1 MKQGLIKKGYEHEY
15 GQAGMKIMTLGL
27 KVKFE
32 LMLKDQTLD
41 DFLKEVHIGRNTF
54 NQVWTQ
60 VPNEKI
66 YFTIAEY
73 FGLDID
79 ELRKLPITRDEILT
93 ATDEELEARDKSAY
107 DVIEEAYF
115 SEWFMTDAIE
125 QTRQD
130 VKEQKAKQAEEIQ
143 ELKNLIKETR
153 ESQTLDGIS
162 DVEQML
168 LRRKFNFK
176 GKSETTESTET
187 RESETYSEYS
197 ESEHNDYGY
206 TPYNDGG
213 WQQWKSQ

>member
-60 VPNEKI
+60 VPNDKI

-79 ELRKLPITRDEILT
+79 ELRKLPITRDEILN
-93 ATDEELEARDKSAY
+93 ATPEELEARDKSAY

-176 GKSETTESTET
+176 SKSETTESTET
-187 RESETYSEYS
+187 SESEIYSEYS

-213 WQQWKSQ
+213 WQQ

>member
-79 ELRKLPITRDEILT
+79 ELKKLPITRDEILT

-176 GKSETTESTET
+176 SKFETEDTESTET
-187 RESETYSEYS
+187 SESETYSEYS
-197 ESEHNDYGY
+197 ESEQNDYGY

-213 WQQWKSQ
+213 WQ

>member
-27 KVKFE
+27 KVKLE
-32 LMLKDQTLD
+32 LMLKDQSLD

-60 VPNEKI
+60 VPNDKI

-79 ELRKLPITRDEILT
+79 ELKKLPITRDEILT

-107 DVIEEAYF
+107 DVIDEAYF

-130 VKEQKAKQAEEIQ
+130 VKEQKAKQADEIK

-153 ESQTLDGIS
+153 DSQKLEGIS
-162 DVEQML
+162 DIEQML

-176 GKSETTESTET
+176 SKSETVDNVTTS
-187 RESETYSEYS
+187 ESETYNEYS
-197 ESEHNDYGY
+197 ESEQNDYGY

-213 WQQWKSQ
+213 WQQ

>member
-54 NQVWTQ
+54 NQIWTQ

-79 ELRKLPITRDEILT
+79 ELKKLPITRDEILT

-125 QTRQD
+125 QTRQN
-130 VKEQKAKQAEEIQ
+130 VKEQKAKQAEEIK

-153 ESQTLDGIS
+153 ESQTLEGIS

-176 GKSETTESTET
+176 SKSETTDSTET
-187 RESETYSEYS
+187 SESETYNEYF

-213 WQQWKSQ
+213 WQQ

>member
-54 NQVWTQ
+54 NQIWTQ

-79 ELRKLPITRDEILT
+79 ELKKLPITRDEILT

-107 DVIEEAYF
+107 DVIDEAYF

-125 QTRQD
+125 QTRQN
-130 VKEQKAKQAEEIQ
+130 VKEQKAKQAEEIK

-153 ESQTLDGIS
+153 ESQTLEGIS

-176 GKSETTESTET
+176 PKAETENVETSEP
-187 RESETYSEYS
+187 ETYSEHF
-197 ESEHNDYGY
+197 ESEQNDYGY

-213 WQQWKSQ
+213 WQ

>member
-60 VPNEKI
+60 VPNDKI

-79 ELRKLPITRDEILT
+79 ELRKLPITRDEILN
-93 ATDEELEARDKSAY
+93 ATIEELEARDKSAY

-130 VKEQKAKQAEEIQ
+130 VKEQKAKQAEEIA
-143 ELKNLIKETR
+143 ELRNLIKETR

-168 LRRKFNFK
+168 LRRKFNTK
-176 GKSETTESTET
+176 AKSENQEDTATS
-187 RESETYSEYS
+187 ESETYSEYS
-197 ESEHNDYGY
+197 ESEQNDYQGGY

-213 WQQWKSQ
+213 WQQ

>member
-15 GQAGMKIMTLGL
+15 AQAGMKIMTLGL

-60 VPNEKI
+60 VPNDKI

-79 ELRKLPITRDEILT
+79 ELRKLPITRDEILN
-93 ATDEELEARDKSAY
+93 ATPEELEARDKSAY

-130 VKEQKAKQAEEIQ
+130 VKEQKTKQANEIK
-143 ELKNLIKETR
+143 ELRNLIKETR
-153 ESQTLDGIS
+153 ESQTLEGIS

-168 LRRKFNFK
+168 LRRKFNTK
-176 GKSETTESTET
+176 AKSENQEDTATS
-187 RESETYSEYS
+187 ESETYNEYS
-197 ESEHNDYGY
+197 ESEQNDYQGGY
-206 TPYNDGG
+206 TPYDNGG
-213 WQQWKSQ
+213 WQQ

>member
-79 ELRKLPITRDEILT
+79 ELKKLPITRDEILT

-125 QTRQD
+125 QTRQN

-176 GKSETTESTET
+176 SKSETTDSTET
-187 RESETYSEYS
+187 SESETYNEYS

-213 WQQWKSQ
+213 WQQ

>member
-54 NQVWTQ
+54 NQIWTQ

-79 ELRKLPITRDEILT
+79 ELKKLPITRDEILT

-125 QTRQD
+125 QTRQN
-130 VKEQKAKQAEEIQ
+130 VKEQKVKQAEEIQ

-153 ESQTLDGIS
+153 ESQTLEGIS

-176 GKSETTESTET
+176 PKAETET
-187 RESETYSEYS
+187 ENVETSEPETYSEHF
-197 ESEHNDYGY
+197 ESEQNDYGY

-213 WQQWKSQ
+213 WQQ

>member
-54 NQVWTQ
+54 NQIWTQ

-79 ELRKLPITRDEILT
+79 ELKKLPITRDEILT

-107 DVIEEAYF
+107 DVIDEAYF

-125 QTRQD
+125 QTRQN
-130 VKEQKAKQAEEIQ
+130 VKEQKAKQAEEIK

-153 ESQTLDGIS
+153 ESQTLEGIS

-176 GKSETTESTET
+176 PKAETENVETSEP
-187 RESETYSEYS
+187 ETYSEHF
-197 ESEHNDYGY
+197 ESEQNDYGY

-213 WQQWKSQ
+213 WQQ

>member
-1 MKQGLIKKGYEHEY
+1 MKQGLIKKGYDHEY

-27 KVKFE
+27 KLKIE

-60 VPNEKI
+60 VPNDKI

-79 ELRKLPITRDEILT
+79 ELRKLPITRDEILN
-93 ATDEELEARDKSAY
+93 ATPEELEARDKSAY

-130 VKEQKAKQAEEIQ
+130 VKEQKAKQAEEIK

-153 ESQTLDGIS
+153 ESQTLEGIS

-176 GKSETTESTET
+176 SKSETEDTESTET
-187 RESETYSEYS
+187 SESEVYNEYS

-213 WQQWKSQ
+213 WQQ

>member
-1 MKQGLIKKGYEHEY
+1 MKQGLIKKGYDHEY

-32 LMLKDQTLD
+32 LMLKDQALD

-60 VPNEKI
+60 VPNDKI

-79 ELRKLPITRDEILT
+79 ELRKLPITRDEILN
-93 ATDEELEARDKSAY
+93 ATPEELEARDKSAY

-130 VKEQKAKQAEEIQ
+130 VKEQKAKQAEEIK

-153 ESQTLDGIS
+153 ESQALEGIS

-176 GKSETTESTET
+176 SKSETEDTESTET
-187 RESETYSEYS
+187 SESETYSEYS
-197 ESEHNDYGY
+197 ESEQNDYGY
-206 TPYNDGG
+206 TPYNDGV
-213 WQQWKSQ
+213 SY

>member
-60 VPNEKI
+60 VPNDKI

-79 ELRKLPITRDEILT
+79 ELKKLPITRDEILT
-93 ATDEELEARDKSAY
+93 ATDEELDAREKSAY

-125 QTRQD
+125 QTRQN

-153 ESQTLDGIS
+153 ESQTLEGIS
-162 DVEQML
+162 DAEQML

-176 GKSETTESTET
+176 SKAETET
-187 RESETYSEYS
+187 ENAETSESETYSEHF
-197 ESEHNDYGY
+197 ESEQDDYGY

-213 WQQWKSQ
+213 WQQ

>member
-54 NQVWTQ
+54 NQIWTQ

-79 ELRKLPITRDEILT
+79 ELKKLPITRDEILT

-125 QTRQD
+125 
-130 VKEQKAKQAEEIQ
+130 
-143 ELKNLIKETR
+143 ETR
-153 ESQTLDGIS
+153 ESQTLEGIS

-176 GKSETTESTET
+176 SKSETENVET
-187 RESETYSEYS
+187 SESETASEHY
-197 ESEHNDYGY
+197 ESEQNDYGY

-213 WQQWKSQ
+213 WQQ

>member
-79 ELRKLPITRDEILT
+79 ELKKLPITRDEILT

-125 QTRQD
+125 QTRQN

-153 ESQTLDGIS
+153 ESQKLEGIS

-176 GKSETTESTET
+176 SEVEAEDVET
-187 RESETYSEYS
+187 SESETYSEHF
-197 ESEHNDYGY
+197 ESEQNDYGY

-213 WQQWKSQ
+213 WQQ

>member
-27 KVKFE
+27 KVKLE

-41 DFLKEVHIGRNTF
+41 DFLSEVHIGRNTF

-60 VPNEKI
+60 VPNDKI

-79 ELRKLPITRDEILT
+79 ELRKLPITRDEILN
-93 ATDEELEARDKSAY
+93 ATQEELEARDKSAY
-107 DVIEEAYF
+107 DVIDEAYF

-130 VKEQKAKQAEEIQ
+130 VKEQKAKQADEIK

-153 ESQTLDGIS
+153 ESQKLEGIS

-176 GKSETTESTET
+176 SKSETTDNVATS
-187 RESETYSEYS
+187 ESEIYNEYS
-197 ESEHNDYGY
+197 ESEQNDYGY

-213 WQQWKSQ
+213 WQQ

>member
-79 ELRKLPITRDEILT
+79 ELRKLPITRDEILN
-93 ATDEELEARDKSAY
+93 ATPEELEAREKSAY

-130 VKEQKAKQAEEIQ
+130 VKEQKAKQAEEIK

-153 ESQTLDGIS
+153 ESQTLEGIS

-176 GKSETTESTET
+176 SKAETET
-187 RESETYSEYS
+187 ENVETSESETASEHY
-197 ESEHNDYGY
+197 ESEQNDYGY

-213 WQQWKSQ
+213 WQQ

>member
-27 KVKFE
+27 KVKLE

-60 VPNEKI
+60 VPNDKI

-79 ELRKLPITRDEILT
+79 ELRKLPITRDEILN
-93 ATDEELEARDKSAY
+93 ATPEELEARDKSAY
-107 DVIEEAYF
+107 DVIDEAYF

-130 VKEQKAKQAEEIQ
+130 VKDQKAKQADEIK

-153 ESQTLDGIS
+153 ESQKLEGIS
-162 DVEQML
+162 NVEQML

-176 GKSETTESTET
+176 SKSETTEDAVTS
-187 RESETYSEYS
+187 ESETQSEYF
-197 ESEHNDYGY
+197 ESEQNDYGY
-206 TPYNDGG
+206 TPYNDEG
-213 WQQWKSQ
+213 WQQ

>member
-41 DFLKEVHIGRNTF
+41 DFLKKVHIGRNTF

-60 VPNEKI
+60 VPNDKI

-79 ELRKLPITRDEILT
+79 ELRKLPITRDEILN
-93 ATDEELEARDKSAY
+93 ATPEELEARDKSAY

-176 GKSETTESTET
+176 SKSETTESTET
-187 RESETYSEYS
+187 SESETYSEYS
-197 ESEHNDYGY
+197 ESEQNDYGY

-213 WQQWKSQ
+213 WQQ

>member
-60 VPNEKI
+60 VPNDKI

-79 ELRKLPITRDEILT
+79 ELRKLPITRDEILN
-93 ATDEELEARDKSAY
+93 ATPEELEARDKSAY

-176 GKSETTESTET
+176 SKSETS
-187 RESETYSEYS
+187 ESETYSEYS

-213 WQQWKSQ
+213 WQQ

>member
-54 NQVWTQ
+54 NQIWTQ

-79 ELRKLPITRDEILT
+79 ELKKLPITRDEILT

-125 QTRQD
+125 QTRQN

-153 ESQTLDGIS
+153 ESQKLEGIS

-176 GKSETTESTET
+176 SKVEAEDVETS
-187 RESETYSEYS
+187 ESETYSEHF
-197 ESEHNDYGY
+197 ESEQNDYGY

-213 WQQWKSQ
+213 WQQ

>member
-187 RESETYSEYS
+187 SESETYSEYS

-213 WQQWKSQ
+213 WQQ

>member
-54 NQVWTQ
+54 NQIWTQ

-79 ELRKLPITRDEILT
+79 ELKKLPITRDEILT

-125 QTRQD
+125 QTRQN
-130 VKEQKAKQAEEIQ
+130 VKEQKVKQAEEIQ

-153 ESQTLDGIS
+153 ESQTLEGIS

-176 GKSETTESTET
+176 PKAETET
-187 RESETYSEYS
+187 ENVETSEPETYSEHF
-197 ESEHNDYGY
+197 ESEQNDYGY
-206 TPYNDGG
+206 TPYNGGG
-213 WQQWKSQ
+213 WQQ

>member
-79 ELRKLPITRDEILT
+79 ELRKLPITRDEILN
-93 ATDEELEARDKSAY
+93 ATPEELEAREKSAY

-130 VKEQKAKQAEEIQ
+130 VKEQKAKQAEEIK

-153 ESQTLDGIS
+153 ESQTLEGIS

-176 GKSETTESTET
+176 SKAEAENVETS
-187 RESETYSEYS
+187 ESETYSEHY
-197 ESEHNDYGY
+197 ESEQNDYGY
-206 TPYNDGG
+206 TPYNDGD
-213 WQQWKSQ
+213 WQQ

>member
-54 NQVWTQ
+54 NQIWTQ

-79 ELRKLPITRDEILT
+79 ELKKLPITRDEILT

-125 QTRQD
+125 QTRQN
-130 VKEQKAKQAEEIQ
+130 VKEQKAKQAEEIK

-153 ESQTLDGIS
+153 ESQTLEGIS

-176 GKSETTESTET
+176 SKSETEDIESTET
-187 RESETYSEYS
+187 SEYEAYSEYS
-197 ESEHNDYGY
+197 ESEQNDYGY

-213 WQQWKSQ
+213 WQQ

>member
-27 KVKFE
+27 KVKLE

-60 VPNEKI
+60 VPNDKI

-79 ELRKLPITRDEILT
+79 ELRKLPITRDEILN
-93 ATDEELEARDKSAY
+93 ATPEELEARDKSAY
-107 DVIEEAYF
+107 DVIDEAYF

-130 VKEQKAKQAEEIQ
+130 VKDQKAKQADEIK

-153 ESQTLDGIS
+153 ESQKLEGIS

-176 GKSETTESTET
+176 SKSETADDVATS
-187 RESETYSEYS
+187 ESETYSEYS
-197 ESEHNDYGY
+197 ESEQNDYGY
-206 TPYNDGG
+206 TPYNDGS
-213 WQQWKSQ
+213 WQQ

>member
-54 NQVWTQ
+54 NQIWTQ

-79 ELRKLPITRDEILT
+79 ELKKLPITRDEILT

-125 QTRQD
+125 QTRQN
-130 VKEQKAKQAEEIQ
+130 VKEQKVKQAEEIQ

-153 ESQTLDGIS
+153 ESQKLEGIS

-176 GKSETTESTET
+176 SKVEAEDVETS
-187 RESETYSEYS
+187 ESETYSEHF
-197 ESEHNDYGY
+197 ESEQNDYGY

-213 WQQWKSQ
+213 WQQ

>member
-1 MKQGLIKKGYEHEY
+1 MKQGLIKKGYDHEY

-60 VPNEKI
+60 VPNDKI

-79 ELRKLPITRDEILT
+79 ELRKLPITRDEILN
-93 ATDEELEARDKSAY
+93 ATPEELEARDKSAY

-130 VKEQKAKQAEEIQ
+130 VKEQKAKQAEEIK

-153 ESQTLDGIS
+153 ESQALEGIS

-176 GKSETTESTET
+176 SKSETEDTESTET
-187 RESETYSEYS
+187 SESETYSEYS
-197 ESEHNDYGY
+197 ESEQNNYGY
-206 TPYNDGG
+206 TPYNDEG
-213 WQQWKSQ
+213 WQQ

>member
-41 DFLKEVHIGRNTF
+41 NFLKEVHIGRNTF

-60 VPNEKI
+60 VPNDKI

-79 ELRKLPITRDEILT
+79 ELRKLPITRDEILN
-93 ATDEELEARDKSAY
+93 ATPEELEARDKSAY

-130 VKEQKAKQAEEIQ
+130 VKEQKTKQAEEIQ

-176 GKSETTESTET
+176 SKSETTDSTET
-187 RESETYSEYS
+187 SESETYNEYS

-213 WQQWKSQ
+213 WQQ

>member
-125 QTRQD
+125 QTRQN
-130 VKEQKAKQAEEIQ
+130 VKEQKAKQAEEIK

-153 ESQTLDGIS
+153 ESQTLEGIS

-176 GKSETTESTET
+176 SKSETTDSTET
-187 RESETYSEYS
+187 SESETYNEYS

-213 WQQWKSQ
+213 WQQ

>member
-41 DFLKEVHIGRNTF
+41 DFLREVHIGRNTF

-60 VPNEKI
+60 VPNDKI

-79 ELRKLPITRDEILT
+79 ELRKLPITRDEILN
-93 ATDEELEARDKSAY
+93 ATPEELEARDKSAY

-176 GKSETTESTET
+176 SKSETTESTET
-187 RESETYSEYS
+187 SESETYNEYS

-213 WQQWKSQ
+213 WQQ

>member
-32 LMLKDQTLD
+32 LMLKDQILD

-79 ELRKLPITRDEILT
+79 ELKKLPITRDEILT

-125 QTRQD
+125 QTRQN
-130 VKEQKAKQAEEIQ
+130 VKEQKAKQAEEIK

-153 ESQTLDGIS
+153 ESQTLEGIS

-176 GKSETTESTET
+176 SKVEGEGVETS
-187 RESETYSEYS
+187 ESETYSEHS
-197 ESEHNDYGY
+197 ESEQNDYGY

-213 WQQWKSQ
+213 WQQ

>member
-54 NQVWTQ
+54 NQIWTQ

-79 ELRKLPITRDEILT
+79 ELKKLPITRDEILT

-125 QTRQD
+125 QTRQN
-130 VKEQKAKQAEEIQ
+130 VKEQKAKQAEEIK

-176 GKSETTESTET
+176 SKSETTESTET
-187 RESETYSEYS
+187 SESETYSEYS

-213 WQQWKSQ
+213 WQQ

>member
-187 RESETYSEYS
+187 SESETYSEHS
-197 ESEHNDYGY
+197 ESEQNDYGY

-213 WQQWKSQ
+213 WQQ

>member
-41 DFLKEVHIGRNTF
+41 DFLREVHIGRNTF

-60 VPNEKI
+60 VPNDKI

-79 ELRKLPITRDEILT
+79 ELRKLPITRDEILN
-93 ATDEELEARDKSAY
+93 ATPEELEARDKSAY

-176 GKSETTESTET
+176 SKSEITESTET
-187 RESETYSEYS
+187 SESETYSEYS

-213 WQQWKSQ
+213 WQQ

>member
-27 KVKFE
+27 KVKLE

-60 VPNEKI
+60 VPNDKI

-79 ELRKLPITRDEILT
+79 ELRKLPITRDEILN
-93 ATDEELEARDKSAY
+93 ATPDELEARDKSAY
-107 DVIEEAYF
+107 DVIDEAYF

-130 VKEQKAKQAEEIQ
+130 VKEQKAKQADEIK

-153 ESQTLDGIS
+153 ESQTLEGIS

-176 GKSETTESTET
+176 SKSETTDSVATS
-187 RESETYSEYS
+187 ESETYNEYS
-197 ESEHNDYGY
+197 ESEQNDYGY
-206 TPYNDGG
+206 TPYNDGS
-213 WQQWKSQ
+213 WQQ

>member
-79 ELRKLPITRDEILT
+79 ELKKLPITRDEILT

-125 QTRQD
+125 QTRQN
-130 VKEQKAKQAEEIQ
+130 VKEQKAKQAEEIK

-153 ESQTLDGIS
+153 ESQTLEGIS

-176 GKSETTESTET
+176 SKSETEDTESTET
-187 RESETYSEYS
+187 SESETYNEYS

-213 WQQWKSQ
+213 WQQ

>member
-27 KVKFE
+27 KVKLE

-60 VPNEKI
+60 VPNDKI

-79 ELRKLPITRDEILT
+79 ELRKLPITRDEILN
-93 ATDEELEARDKSAY
+93 ATSEELEARDKSAY
-107 DVIEEAYF
+107 DVIDEAYF

-130 VKEQKAKQAEEIQ
+130 VKDQKAKQADEIK

-153 ESQTLDGIS
+153 ESQKLEGIS

-176 GKSETTESTET
+176 SKSETADDVATS
-187 RESETYSEYS
+187 ESETYNEYS
-197 ESEHNDYGY
+197 ESEQNDYGY

-213 WQQWKSQ
+213 WQQ